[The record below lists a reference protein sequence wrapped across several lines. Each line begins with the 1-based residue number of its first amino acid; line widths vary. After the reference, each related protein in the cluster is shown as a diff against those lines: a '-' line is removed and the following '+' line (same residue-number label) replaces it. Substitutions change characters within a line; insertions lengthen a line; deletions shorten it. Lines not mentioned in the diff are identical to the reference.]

1 MPDPDVAN
9 PVGALLLLGA
19 TVFLLA
25 AMYLV
30 CYTFFMANW
39 EGWESWHARTGLD
52 ADRAEAERL
61 KRRGLK

>member
-1 MPDPDVAN
+1 VASED
-9 PVGALLLLGA
+9 PVGSMLILGSA
-19 TVFLLA
+19 VCVLA
-25 AMYLV
+25 AMYVV

-52 ADRAEAERL
+52 ADRAEEERS